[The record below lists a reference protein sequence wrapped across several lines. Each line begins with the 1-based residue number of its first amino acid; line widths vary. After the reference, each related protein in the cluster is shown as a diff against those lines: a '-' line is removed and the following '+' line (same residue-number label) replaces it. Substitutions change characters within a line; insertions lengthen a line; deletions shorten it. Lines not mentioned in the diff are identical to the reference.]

1 MRSQRG
7 GIPEAQEM
15 RGDTAGEPDD
25 DDQDDDEEE
34 EAEDVEQNPT
44 DDDDGGEGDDAS
56 ALEAIADSIGELKL
70 GTPFV
75 FANNGEEL
83 KADCVFKCDCGQ
95 SMRLDL
101 HSLKV
106 KRCPS
111 CKARY
116 THALIIA
123 PVDDVE
129 IVAETVHHVLRE
141 NGVMIPGADGGAGGD
156 EGDDEGDDEGGDND
170 R

>member
-1 MRSQRG
+1 MRER

-25 DDQDDDEEE
+25 DEE
-34 EAEDVEQNPT
+34 EAEANPDDEG
-44 DDDDGGEGDDAS
+44 DDDDGGEGDDTG

-75 FANNGEEL
+75 FANNGEEIS
-83 KADCVFKCDCGQ
+83 ADCVFKCDCGQ
-95 SMRLDL
+95 KMRLDL

-141 NGVMIPGADGGAGGD
+141 NGVMIPGAEGGGD
-156 EGDDEGDDEGGDND
+156 EGGDDD